1 MRDTLSHRPAISESS
16 SIVYVIDD
24 DLAIRE
30 AIESLFRSVGIHA
43 RTYSNATDFLA
54 GDLPDTPSCLLLDV
68 RLKGPSGF
76 VVQNL
81 MRERQIQIPIIF
93 MTAHGDVAMSVKAMK
108 AGAFDFLTKPVRDQE
123 LLDIVADAFEV
134 DERRLRCKR
143 SMTALKRQYESLTP
157 RQREVMAFVVSGLM
171 NKQIASEMRLSEI
184 TVKIYR
190 REAMKKMGAMTVA
203 DLVRKAVQLGVQLS
217 LIDELTDPNTLATGA
232 ATSRTNSENTG
243 VNDAGASATA
253 RVARHNSSNAR

>member
-1 MRDTLSHRPAISESS
+1 MSDAISHRPAISESS
-16 SIVYVIDD
+16 AIVYVIDD
-24 DLAIRE
+24 DLPICE

-43 RTYSNATDFLA
+43 RTYSHATAFLTGA
-54 GDLPDTPSCLLLDV
+54 LPDTPSCLLLDV

-123 LLDIVADAFEV
+123 LLDVVAEALKA
-134 DERRLRCKR
+134 DEKRLRFER
-143 SMTALKRQYESLTP
+143 SMTALKLQYDSLTP
-157 RQREVMAFVVSGLM
+157 RQREVMALVVSGLM
-171 NKQIASEMRLSEI
+171 NKQIASHMCLSEI

-203 DLVRKAVQLGVQLS
+203 DLVRKAVQLGVRESIQDEIAQHRS
-217 LIDELTDPNTLATGA
+217 LTREAVIWGTNGGFGDEA
-232 ATSRTNSENTG
+232 AAEAAVDSR
-243 VNDAGASATA
+243 V
-253 RVARHNSSNAR
+253 RHV